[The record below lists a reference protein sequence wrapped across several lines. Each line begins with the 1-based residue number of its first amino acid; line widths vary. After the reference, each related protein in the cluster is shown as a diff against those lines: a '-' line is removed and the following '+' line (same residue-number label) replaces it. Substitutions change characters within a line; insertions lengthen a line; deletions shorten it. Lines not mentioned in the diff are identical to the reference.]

1 MTMQPLG
8 APKLTGDLAPPVL
21 VNSTMAMFPVSAGFL
36 AHNLMG
42 YGDVQVSSLILV
54 AFTLQNLFLCYF
66 WRRLQ
71 SKSVKSFTL
80 FGNVAFQW
88 AYVVTCVVST
98 YLNSAQGIMTAN
110 LIGIFAVSGGLVL
123 YMVRMGIE
131 KSGSAAAFSALGLA
145 VMAAMIWRGLGDWT
159 MSVRALS
166 GAPGTRSA
174 LAAESTHP
182 GRSTYETRPAGNHAG
197 LSGDVNWDYK
207 GEVGPDM
214 WGALQDE
221 FKTCASGVSQSPVDI
236 PKRSNRMKNDIR
248 IEWVTEKGTVV
259 NNGHT
264 IQVNLT
270 GKSHA
275 IIAGQMYTL
284 KQFHFHTPSEHQVSG
299 LSYPMEVHF
308 VHATS
313 EGKLAVIGAL
323 VEVGGANQEIGKIM
337 PFMPAKTDSAPTA
350 TSELNLA
357 SILPKDTSVFRYQG
371 SLTTPPCTE
380 GVLWS
385 VFAEPVEF
393 SMDQVT
399 AFRRLFSM
407 NARPVQPIG
416 ARSFESTPVM
426 VGH

>member
-145 VMAAMIWRGLGDWT
+145 V
-159 MSVRALS
+159 
-166 GAPGTRSA
+166 
-174 LAAESTHP
+174 
-182 GRSTYETRPAGNHAG
+182 
-197 LSGDVNWDYK
+197 
-207 GEVGPDM
+207 
-214 WGALQDE
+214 
-221 FKTCASGVSQSPVDI
+221 
-236 PKRSNRMKNDIR
+236 
-248 IEWVTEKGTVV
+248 
-259 NNGHT
+259 
-264 IQVNLT
+264 
-270 GKSHA
+270 
-275 IIAGQMYTL
+275 
-284 KQFHFHTPSEHQVSG
+284 
-299 LSYPMEVHF
+299 
-308 VHATS
+308 
-313 EGKLAVIGAL
+313 
-323 VEVGGANQEIGKIM
+323 
-337 PFMPAKTDSAPTA
+337 
-350 TSELNLA
+350 
-357 SILPKDTSVFRYQG
+357 
-371 SLTTPPCTE
+371 
-380 GVLWS
+380 
-385 VFAEPVEF
+385 
-393 SMDQVT
+393 
-399 AFRRLFSM
+399 
-407 NARPVQPIG
+407 
-416 ARSFESTPVM
+416 
-426 VGH
+426 